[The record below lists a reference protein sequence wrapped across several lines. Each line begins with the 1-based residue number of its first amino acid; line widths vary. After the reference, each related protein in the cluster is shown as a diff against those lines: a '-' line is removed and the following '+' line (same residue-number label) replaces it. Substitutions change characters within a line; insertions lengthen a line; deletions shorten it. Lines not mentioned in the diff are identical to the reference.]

1 MSFTTEVDEDEL
13 SKARVQ
19 FATILGEFES
29 AGQALSG
36 VQDQYPTAIAG
47 EIGTAVY
54 NAVGNTYEHIKSLC
68 NMLQT
73 RIMDPM
79 DAAKIQASQEALD
92 RAGEVARMGNDGVVN
107 VGTATGTWNNNQI
120 ENTSAIGQDQ
130 SKIDLN
136 F

>member
-1 MSFTTEVDEDEL
+1 MSFTTEVDEGEL

-19 FATILGEFES
+19 FATILGEFEA

-36 VQDQYPTAIAG
+36 VQDQYPAAIEG
-47 EIGTAVY
+47 EIGTAIY

-79 DAAKIQASQEALD
+79 DAAKIQASQEAID
-92 RAGEVARMGNDGVVN
+92 RAGEIARMGNDGVVD
-107 VGTATGTWNNNQI
+107 VGTASGTWANNSI